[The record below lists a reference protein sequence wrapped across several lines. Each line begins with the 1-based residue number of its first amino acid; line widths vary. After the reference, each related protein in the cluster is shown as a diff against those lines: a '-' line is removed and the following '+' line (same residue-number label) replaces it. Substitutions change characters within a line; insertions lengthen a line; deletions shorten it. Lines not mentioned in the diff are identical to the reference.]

1 MSKLCYLVLKQQVQD
16 MHRFVPESTPVL
28 FKSDISTLDIAKAG
42 IKQAEQSQIEK
53 PRKGLIRPRKSRFY
67 SGYLDK

>member
-1 MSKLCYLVLKQQVQD
+1 
-16 MHRFVPESTPVL
+16 MHRFVPESNPVSFKPVL

-42 IKQAEQSQIEK
+42 IKQPEQSQIEK
-53 PRKGLIRPRKSRFY
+53 PRKGLVQPRKPRFY